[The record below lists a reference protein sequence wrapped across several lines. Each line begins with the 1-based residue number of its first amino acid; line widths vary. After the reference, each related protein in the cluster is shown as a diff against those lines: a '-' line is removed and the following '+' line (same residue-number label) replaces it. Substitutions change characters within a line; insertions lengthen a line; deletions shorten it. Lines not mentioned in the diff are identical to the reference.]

1 MGNRVGK
8 RQGWQGKQLQ
18 LVHRITNYGPWR
30 ALRLPICHALRSLR
44 FLEERPENYRTTGRK
59 RSCAGNKVG
68 FSQVDMNKLNKLY
81 KCEGTAT
88 TTTGASTTAAT
99 TAPATTVTTA
109 GPATTT
115 GACTDSLS
123 FCRRIRRFC
132 DDEDHAEDMAVACR
146 KSCKICVNC
155 DDKEKYEKKLPRLES
170 QRLLRG

>member
-18 LVHRITNYGPWR
+18 LVHRITNYGAWR

-88 TTTGASTTAAT
+88 TTTGA
-99 TAPATTVTTA
+99 
-109 GPATTT
+109 
-115 GACTDSLS
+115 CTNSLS

-132 DDEDHAEDMAVACR
+132 NSHPEEMGIVCR
-146 KSCKICVNC
+146 KTCGMCVSCEDESAYESYCPYWANAGYCTGRYENFMTLNC
-155 DDKEKYEKKLPRLES
+155 KKS
-170 QRLLRG
+170 CGTCTA